1 MFDTLAGRYRDAVTP
16 NDGAMATTFNTYV
29 GNFVKT
35 CDPNGEALPDW
46 PQVVPDFDDLLNF
59 SLEDGPVFGRTHAR
73 ASNSSPARGRGI
85 GHRAV

>member
-1 MFDTLAGRYRDAVTP
+1 MFDTLAARYRDAVTP
-16 NDGAMATTFNTYV
+16 NDEAMATTFNTYV

-35 CDPNGEALPDW
+35 GDPTGEALPDW
-46 PQVVPDFDDLLNF
+46 PHMVPDFYDLLNF

-85 GHRAV
+85 RYRAV